1 MSVDIADG
9 LPGTRTVFQTIGLS
23 SESMRCSL
31 SQSCGGVA
39 RTVKIYV
46 EEGHTVRAEGTLV
59 TAAAGGDAIFV
70 GTINGH
76 LVEKL
81 LQRRSRNRRVDSL
94 WRAVGRTQSRGLN
107 KSP

>member
-1 MSVDIADG
+1 MPTGKRLVIEYVDSKFLVGGNPGALQMSVDIADS
-9 LPGTRTVFQTIGLS
+9 PPNASTVFHTIGLS

-31 SQSCGGVA
+31 GQSCGGVA

-76 LVEKL
+76 LVEK
-81 LQRRSRNRRVDSL
+81 
-94 WRAVGRTQSRGLN
+94 
-107 KSP
+107 